1 VEVVNIHEKYKPLYS
16 SKKRYTLLTGS
27 RGSGKS
33 FVIADF
39 LVRLTYEQGH
49 GILFTRYTMTSAETS
64 IIPEF
69 KDAIARLGVESHFD
83 VTSKDITNKLTGC
96 FIWFRGIK
104 AGSNS
109 QKANLKSLAGV
120 TTFVVEEGEDFQDEK
135 TFDTIDDSI
144 RTTTQQNRVIWIQ
157 NPSNKEHFIYKR
169 WVKGHSKQIM
179 IDGFPIT
186 ISDHPDVEQ
195 IHTSWLDNDENLTD
209 SWKKKALNAKEQNP
223 DWYAHNYLGA
233 WIERPEGVI
242 FDNWIEGE
250 FNNDLDFGFGM
261 DFGYSNDPTTL
272 VKVAVD
278 NKNNKIYLK
287 ELLYEPYLKT
297 NDICLILQKEC
308 GKDEL
313 IVADSAEPRLIDEIW
328 DEGFNVKG
336 AIKGPDSIV
345 TGIRLLQN
353 YKLIVDPDSHNLKEE
368 LNNYQWN
375 DRRSGKPVDAY
386 NHICDSIRYYSSY
399 VATQNEFF
407 VI

>member
-1 VEVVNIHEKYKPLYS
+1 MTQINEKYKPLYQ
-16 SKKRYTLLTGS
+16 SKKRYFLLTGG

-33 FVIADF
+33 FSINDF
-39 LVRLTYEQGH
+39 LLRLTYEKGN
-49 GILFTRYTMTSAETS
+49 GVLFTRYTMTSAETS

-69 KDAIARLGVESHFD
+69 KDAIKRLGVESHFH
-83 VTSKDITNKLTGC
+83 VTSKDIINKLTGS

-104 AGSNS
+104 ASSNS
-109 QKANLKSLAGV
+109 QKANLKSLAKV
-120 TTFVVEEGEDFQDEK
+120 NTWVVEEGEDFQDEK
-135 TFDTIDDSI
+135 AFDTIDDSI
-144 RTTTQQNRVIWIQ
+144 RMKEKQNRVIWIQ

-169 WVKGHSKQIM
+169 WIQGYSKQIM

-195 IHTSWLDNDENLTD
+195 IHTSFLDNVENLTD
-209 SWKKKALNAKEQNP
+209 SWLKKAQNAKENNP

-233 WIERPEGVI
+233 WIEKPEGVI
-242 FDNWIEGE
+242 FDNWIEGD

-278 NKNNKIYLK
+278 NKNNKIHLK
-287 ELLYEPYLKT
+287 ELVFEPYFKT

-308 GKDEL
+308 GKDDL
-313 IVADSAEPRLIDEIW
+313 IIADSAEPRLIDEIW
-328 DEGFNVKG
+328 DEGYNVKG
-336 AIKGPDSIV
+336 AIKGADSIV

-353 YKLIVDPDSHNLKEE
+353 YKLIVDSDSHNLKEE

-375 DRRSGKPVDAY
+375 DRRSGKPVDDY
-386 NHICDSIRYYSSY
+386 NHIIDAIRYYVSY
-399 VATQNEFF
+399 VCTQNEFF

>member
-1 VEVVNIHEKYKPLYS
+1 
-16 SKKRYTLLTGS
+16 
-27 RGSGKS
+27 
-33 FVIADF
+33 
-39 LVRLTYEQGH
+39 
-49 GILFTRYTMTSAETS
+49 MTSAETS

-69 KDAIARLGVESHFD
+69 KDAIKRLGVESHFE
-83 VTSKDITNKLTGC
+83 VTSKDIINKLTGS

-104 AGSNS
+104 ASSNT
-109 QKANLKSLAGV
+109 QKANLKSLAKV
-120 TTFVVEEGEDFQDEK
+120 NTWIVEEGEDFQDEK
-135 TFDTIDDSI
+135 AFDTIDDSI
-144 RTTTQQNRVIWIQ
+144 RMKEKQNRVIWIQ

-169 WVKGHSKQIM
+169 WVQGHSKQIM

-209 SWKKKALNAKEQNP
+209 SWIKKALNAKEQNP

-328 DEGFNVKG
+328 DEGYNVKG

-375 DRRSGKPVDAY
+375 DRRSGKPVDDY
-386 NHICDSIRYYSSY
+386 NHIIDAIRYYVSY
-399 VATQNEFF
+399 IGTQNEFF